1 MLLTGKKFFFDIIY
15 QLSILTDGKILQR
28 SDGGGVFDVLD
39 KMNGQT
45 LCGCSTVLACQVCPN
60 TYQRT
65 LLLQIQTLDHL
76 LSVSF
81 SFFGFFCFGIGGGM
95 VWDSGPRLS
104 PCLEIAA
111 HFMVILVPLGMF
123 PTKA

>member
-81 SFFGFFCFGIGGGM
+81 SFFGFFCFGVGGG
-95 VWDSGPRLS
+95 WCG
-104 PCLEIAA
+104 
-111 HFMVILVPLGMF
+111 ILALV
-123 PTKA
+123 

>member
-81 SFFGFFCFGIGGGM
+81 SFFFLVFFCFGVWVGGGM
-95 VWDSGPRLS
+95 GFWPSFKSMSGNCS
-104 PCLEIAA
+104 TFYGDFGATW
-111 HFMVILVPLGMF
+111 FVSN
-123 PTKA
+123 

>member
-76 LSVSF
+76 LLSPF
-81 SFFGFFCFGIGGGM
+81 LLFFFVLVLGGGGM

-123 PTKA
+123 PTRA

>member
-76 LSVSF
+76 LLSPF
-81 SFFGFFCFGIGGGM
+81 LLFFFVLVLGGGGDGVGFWPSFKSM
-95 VWDSGPRLS
+95 SGNCS
-104 PCLEIAA
+104 TFYGDFGATWY
-111 HFMVILVPLGMF
+111 VSN
-123 PTKA
+123 